1 MGTPVWTSPGPSR
14 AEWGGE
20 GEAQAHSEVGEVLRE
35 GALTE
40 GACQDQGWSFLHG
53 LSVRSVEA
61 EGDGL
66 LWATNGQGD
75 SG

>member
-1 MGTPVWTSPGPSR
+1 MRTPVWTSPGPSR
-14 AEWGGE
+14 SEWVVE
-20 GEAQAHSEVGEVLRE
+20 GEAQAHREAGEVLWE

-40 GACQDQGWSFLHG
+40 GTCQDQGWSFLHG
-53 LSVRSVEA
+53 LPVRFVES